1 MRKTLDKA
9 TKEISCYKKDI
20 IEKLLEFARTDLLF
34 FWGEKRDLYLKQIN
48 EWQPI
53 LDWVQN
59 LVKVE
64 IKKTDKL
71 DVPDNEKMQIPLKK
85 IFEEMSDKELACYYA
100 AALNMKS
107 VLLALAMIKGR
118 ITAKEAGRLSYLE
131 ELWQNEKWGSDDDAV
146 LKRKERCRELEVIED
161 YLKK

>member
-85 IFEEMSDKELACYYA
+85 IFEDMSDKELACYYA

-131 ELWQNEKWGSDDDAV
+131 ELWQNEKWGSDGDAV
-146 LKRKERCRELEVIED
+146 LKRKERCKELEVIED